1 MAKESFTGLF
11 DNMPSVDN
19 TLARKPTKK
28 ETPSSSKRKTTGQEA
43 GKEQKSVKEQKTTKE
58 QKAVK
63 EEKTVKEQ
71 KAVTEEIA
79 EPMQEEAYS
88 APAAKKPAGALPF
101 LKAQQN
107 MEKKNQTFYIPV
119 YLHDRLKE
127 SAEMY
132 NMTVS
137 AVLTEILKSV
147 YDEK

>member
-19 TLARKPTKK
+19 STNRKAPKK
-28 ETPSSSKRKTTGQEA
+28 ETSSTKKTSVSSELKKNAAPVVSKEIAYEQENETLSVSSSPKH
-43 GKEQKSVKEQKTTKE
+43 
-58 QKAVK
+58 
-63 EEKTVKEQ
+63 
-71 KAVTEEIA
+71 
-79 EPMQEEAYS
+79 S
-88 APAAKKPAGALPF
+88 AALPF
-101 LKAQQN
+101 LKAQKN
-107 MEKKNQTFYIPV
+107 TEKKNQTFYIPV
-119 YLHDRLKE
+119 YLHERLKE

>member
-19 TLARKPTKK
+19 SVSRKTPKK
-28 ETPSSSKRKTTGQEA
+28 ETPSSAKKTTASKEPKKNTAPIVPEQIPSPQE
-43 GKEQKSVKEQKTTKE
+43 
-58 QKAVK
+58 
-63 EEKTVKEQ
+63 
-71 KAVTEEIA
+71 EEIL
-79 EPMQEEAYS
+79 S
-88 APAAKKPAGALPF
+88 APVPQKHSAALPF
-101 LKAQQN
+101 LKAQKN
-107 MEKKNQTFYIPV
+107 TEKKNQTFYIPV
-119 YLHDRLKE
+119 YLHERLKE